1 MRGVLPDGRK
11 VNVRNYSKSG
21 YATLEIQ
28 KGKNV
33 LSFDISRVR
42 GENIGILGK
51 MDSDKRITL
60 YAI

>member
-1 MRGVLPDGRK
+1 MQLLK
-11 VNVRNYSKSG
+11 YKK
-21 YATLEIQ
+21 E
-28 KGKNV
+28 KNV